1 MPQAAHLG
9 DDVPRTIGG
18 YELLAPIGEG
28 GMGRVFLAR
37 RAIVGGIRR
46 NYAIKLLHS
55 NLRAER
61 DVADQLLEEAKLAAH
76 VTHPNVVQVL
86 QGGEEDGHVFVVME
100 YVEAVTLASL
110 VRHALS
116 VERPIPL
123 GIVAR
128 VISDALAGLHAAHE
142 AVGQDGEPLGLV
154 HRDFSPQNILVSADG
169 IAKLTDFGIAKA
181 ITRIGGTATG
191 IVKGKVAYL
200 SPEQAMGH
208 SLDRRSDVWA
218 AGVVLWESLARR
230 RLFDESTDTAT
241 LLRIVSGPRV
251 APPSSQWPEVPPA
264 VDEVVLAALE
274 RDRGARIHDAEELR
288 QRLVQA
294 VGLEHRLA
302 HHVEVAD
309 YVAGLIGER
318 RQRIEL
324 DVERLLEADEVTPTS
339 AVRPVPRPAPRPP
352 QKTLPMDLLE
362 DVEDPESDDG
372 EPATAPDAP
381 SSLRVRQ
388 GSSPAATDKPLK
400 SVRATSPLLILCMWL
415 AVVGLIAFVA
425 FRFATR
431 QADALV
437 PSVSVPTVSI
447 PPPAPVLEVR
457 VVADEPIAQLSL
469 DGQHR
474 LLPKP
479 SDDIAVPLS
488 TPVGEAGLAVV
499 ALTDDGR
506 EATGRVDAGQAVLE
520 LFFPPADEEAGRSDD
535 EAAEKQEPKPATV
548 RPIRPVVR
556 PPVAP
561 KPRPKDKP
569 KAPGLGPSPYAPHGS
584 SP

>member
-1 MPQAAHLG
+1 MSQAAHLG

-86 QGGEEDGHVFVVME
+86 QGGEEDGHVFVAME

-116 VERPIPL
+116 LERPIPL

-128 VISDALAGLHAAHE
+128 VINDALAGLHAAHE
-142 AVGQDGEPLGLV
+142 AVGQDGKPLGLV

-181 ITRIGGTATG
+181 ISRIGGTATG

-294 VGLEHRLA
+294 V
-302 HHVEVAD
+302 
-309 YVAGLIGER
+309 
-318 RQRIEL
+318 
-324 DVERLLEADEVTPTS
+324 
-339 AVRPVPRPAPRPP
+339 
-352 QKTLPMDLLE
+352 
-362 DVEDPESDDG
+362 
-372 EPATAPDAP
+372 
-381 SSLRVRQ
+381 
-388 GSSPAATDKPLK
+388 
-400 SVRATSPLLILCMWL
+400 
-415 AVVGLIAFVA
+415 
-425 FRFATR
+425 
-431 QADALV
+431 
-437 PSVSVPTVSI
+437 
-447 PPPAPVLEVR
+447 
-457 VVADEPIAQLSL
+457 
-469 DGQHR
+469 
-474 LLPKP
+474 
-479 SDDIAVPLS
+479 
-488 TPVGEAGLAVV
+488 
-499 ALTDDGR
+499 
-506 EATGRVDAGQAVLE
+506 
-520 LFFPPADEEAGRSDD
+520 
-535 EAAEKQEPKPATV
+535 
-548 RPIRPVVR
+548 
-556 PPVAP
+556 
-561 KPRPKDKP
+561 
-569 KAPGLGPSPYAPHGS
+569 
-584 SP
+584 